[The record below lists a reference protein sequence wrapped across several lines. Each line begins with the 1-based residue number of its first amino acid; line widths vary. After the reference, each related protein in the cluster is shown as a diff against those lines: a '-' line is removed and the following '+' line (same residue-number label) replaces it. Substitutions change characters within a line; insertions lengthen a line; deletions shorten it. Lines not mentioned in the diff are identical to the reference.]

1 MQSNKRSQLRRKSGL
16 RIGEKVRALRL
27 DRRWSQ
33 AELAKRLGLSQARL
47 SEIERGAG
55 SFTAEQFIELL
66 ALFNVTVG
74 HFAPGDASVEAELQN
89 ALARLGA
96 THLVTT
102 NATPTDRVRDVNAA
116 VRETLI
122 DGSPRLLTALAPV
135 LVNNSGEVNL
145 RRIEGSLREVGL
157 DHRLGWLVEN
167 IAAAIHLDLSGR
179 RPSRQASS
187 RYRRASVL
195 LDAFLET
202 VSPPNR
208 ELIGAAPDVL
218 DDDIRS
224 KQTLKE
230 VRDLASPIS
239 RRWSIVTR
247 LDTSDFLEA
256 LQASDVAV

>member
-16 RIGEKVRALRL
+16 RIGEKVRDLRL
-27 DRRWSQ
+27 ARRWSQ

-66 ALFNVTVG
+66 GLFNVTVG
-74 HFAPGDASVEAELQN
+74 HFAPADQPPDAELQN
-89 ALARLGA
+89 ALVRLGA
-96 THLVTT
+96 THLFAT
-102 NATPTDRVRDVNAA
+102 NAVPTDRVRDVNGA
-116 VRETLI
+116 VRETLVE
-122 DGSPRLLTALAPV
+122 GSPRLVTALAPV
-135 LVNNSGEVNL
+135 LVSNSKEVNL

-157 DHRLGWLVEN
+157 DNRLGWLVEN
-167 IAAAIHLDLSGR
+167 VAAAIELDLSAR
-179 RPSRQASS
+179 RPSRHASS

-202 VSPPNR
+202 ASPPNR
-208 ELIGAAPDVL
+208 ELIGAPPDIL

-230 VRDLASPIS
+230 VRELVSPIS

-247 LDTSDFLEA
+247 LDTSDFLDA
-256 LQASDVAV
+256 LRASDVAA